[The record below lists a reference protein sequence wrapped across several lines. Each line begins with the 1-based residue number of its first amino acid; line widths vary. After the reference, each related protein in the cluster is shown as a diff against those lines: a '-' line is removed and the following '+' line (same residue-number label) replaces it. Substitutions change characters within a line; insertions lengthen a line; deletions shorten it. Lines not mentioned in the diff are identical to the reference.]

1 MTWEA
6 KTRATRQ
13 RPCAFS
19 QSCLP
24 VNIEPR
30 PGGLHSPP
38 FLSPPILG
46 NTLPS
51 FLLNSRFSRQPEIG
65 ADKFHE
71 LAIYHRALSVCMIYA
86 FGRHNYM
93 MINDA
98 TKIADDDDRGISAEI
113 EHTTLL
119 LEKDGTREQRAPVTC
134 VLFKVFDWNGDD
146 HGDVWEIKRRL
157 TLAEAKELSRWL
169 AKRVSEHQPPLR
181 A

>member
-1 MTWEA
+1 MNWQYTIA
-6 KTRATRQ
+6 
-13 RPCAFS
+13 
-19 QSCLP
+19 
-24 VNIEPR
+24 
-30 PGGLHSPP
+30 
-38 FLSPPILG
+38 
-46 NTLPS
+46 
-51 FLLNSRFSRQPEIG
+51 RFR
-65 ADKFHE
+65 
-71 LAIYHRALSVCMIYA
+71 YRMIYA

-181 A
+181 ARIWHRLRGYH